1 MPLFGIHGGKYRAVI
16 SADSQHAVYDGVAVR
31 VARVVL
37 YVSYVGDNEWMIGRR
52 RRRNVAGASVYDST
66 NNPHVRK

>member
-16 SADSQHAVYDGVAVR
+16 STDSRRAVYDGAAVR
-31 VARVVL
+31 VVL
-37 YVSYVGDNEWMIGRR
+37 CRR
-52 RRRNVAGASVYDST
+52 QRMDDGHRTQNTSEERSPGAAVYDST